1 MKTYIIAAVIL
12 LASQITHAT
21 DAAPASAA
29 YQFDAMACSRIAQKW
44 IDNPFTLTMGQL
56 DELALCA
63 KTLQSM
69 KLREQQ
75 MNKELNAIDR
85 LYKQKVAE

>member
-1 MKTYIIAAVIL
+1 MKTYILATMIL
-12 LASQITHAT
+12 LASQIAHAA
-21 DAAPASAA
+21 DAAPVSAPF
-29 YQFDAMACSRIAQKW
+29 QFDVMTCSRIAQKW

-75 MNKELNAIDR
+75 MNKELNAIDK
-85 LYKQKVAE
+85 LYQQKVI